1 MIPRSVHRLLRR
13 ESGLGRQHLFP
24 FCSGGTNMFVPGQ
37 AADEGRSR
45 RVNWEETPLLSCL
58 GDKLWST
65 SVELPTRRCLD
76 KRQSRDRRILR
87 GLTPEILT
95 GDAAELSANHFQSSS
110 EPSDRRQLGND
121 SNPATEYSAT
131 WVKVWS
137 FSNKV
142 ASKLCLDKMS
152 GSAVGK
158 LAENRRSWRR
168 AQVMIVRT
176 SGKHRSQIL
185 DFCTIETYRWP

>member
-1 MIPRSVHRLLRR
+1 
-13 ESGLGRQHLFP
+13 
-24 FCSGGTNMFVPGQ
+24 MFVPGQ

-87 GLTPEILT
+87 GLTPEIPT

-110 EPSDRRQLGND
+110 EPKSSSRR
-121 SNPATEYSAT
+121 PSAT
-131 WVKVWS
+131 WQRLKS
-137 FSNKV
+137 SNGIFRNLGESLEFLKRSCFQAV
-142 ASKLCLDKMS
+142 S
-152 GSAVGK
+152 G
-158 LAENRRSWRR
+158 
-168 AQVMIVRT
+168 
-176 SGKHRSQIL
+176 
-185 DFCTIETYRWP
+185 